1 MDDLIIMRDKIP
13 QYNNCTSSY
22 QRMVVY
28 LGSVLDDMMI
38 QQGELVMGEELQM
51 CTALIQGGREK
62 KQNMLL
68 HDLRKV
74 KFLQLEISVLKS

>member
-1 MDDLIIMRDKIP
+1 M
-13 QYNNCTSSY
+13 
-22 QRMVVY
+22 Y

-62 KQNMLL
+62 EQNMLL

-74 KFLQLEISVLKS
+74 KFLQLELSVLKS

>member
-51 CTALIQGGREK
+51 CTAPFRAEERRSRICFS
-62 KQNMLL
+62 MT
-68 HDLRKV
+68 
-74 KFLQLEISVLKS
+74 